1 MDGDSRAPY
10 PQFAWLAHWLSVE
23 SPRVYRVHQCRHVTH
38 HLLLTTSGD
47 ADIRWETQGTETLFR
62 PTVGGISF
70 FPCDRHG
77 HTMSITTAGGF
88 AAYDVMIPAW
98 QVQHVCEA
106 EGLRPVME
114 FQAVPMFR
122 DKLMEASLL
131 RLSLRV
137 EGRQIS
143 EEIGDEIAARQI
155 VLRLCVLVGG
165 KMPEWW
171 KDSSVFDPGVMRQ
184 VVAYIDAHLS
194 DPVSLACMGNTVG
207 LSPGHFARK
216 FHHSMGES
224 LGRFMNRRRIGASFA
239 MLGVDEQS
247 LLQIALGLGFSSQSH
262 FTRLFSGLTGM
273 TPNSFRRTHQRMWR
287 SV

>member
-1 MDGDSRAPY
+1 MDGDFRSPY
-10 PQFAWLAHWLSVE
+10 PQFSWFAHWLSVE
-23 SPRVYRVHQCRHVTH
+23 PPRVYGVHQCRHVTH

-47 ADIRWETQGTETLFR
+47 ADIQWATQGVDLLFHAAA
-62 PTVGGISF
+62 GGISF
-70 FPCDRHG
+70 FPCDRHD
-77 HTMSITTAGGF
+77 HTMSITTVGGF

-98 QVQHVCEA
+98 QVQRVCEA
-106 EGLRPVME
+106 EGLRPVMD

-137 EGRQIS
+137 KGRQIS

-155 VLRLCVLVGG
+155 LLRLCVLVGA

-171 KDSSVFDPGVMRQ
+171 KDSSVFSPGVTRQ
-184 VVAYIDAHLS
+184 LIAYIDAHLAG
-194 DPVSLACMGNTVG
+194 PISLEYMGNAIG

-224 LGRFMNRRRIGASFA
+224 LGRFMNRRRIHASFA
-239 MLGVDEQS
+239 MLGTDQDS
-247 LLQIALGLGFSSQSH
+247 LLQIALDLGFSSQSH

-273 TPNSFRRTHQRMWR
+273 TPSSFRRAHQRIWG
-287 SV
+287 

>member
-1 MDGDSRAPY
+1 MDGDSRSPY
-10 PQFAWLAHWLSVE
+10 PQFAWLAHWLSVG
-23 SPRVYRVHQCRHVTH
+23 SPRVYGVHQCRHVTH

-47 ADIRWETQGTETLFR
+47 ADIHWETQGTDTLFHAAA
-62 PTVGGISF
+62 GGVSF
-70 FPCDRHG
+70 FPCDRHE

-98 QVQHVCEA
+98 QVERVCEA
-106 EGLRPVME
+106 EGLRSVMD

-155 VLRLCVLVGG
+155 VMRLCVLVGG
-165 KMPEWW
+165 KTPEWW
-171 KDSSVFDPGVMRQ
+171 QDSSVFTPGVMRR
-184 VVAYIDAHLS
+184 VVAHIDANLGHAM
-194 DPVSLACMGNTVG
+194 SLTVMGNTVG

-216 FHHSMGES
+216 FQYSIGES
-224 LGRFMNRRRIGASFA
+224 LGRFVNRRRISASLG
-239 MLGVDEQS
+239 MLRVDQQS
-247 LLQIALGLGFSSQSH
+247 LSQIALDLGFSSQSH

-273 TPNSFRRTHQRMWR
+273 TPDSFRRSHRR
-287 SV
+287 S